1 MSKTDCAVTCFNS
14 GFNCSQAVLST
25 YCEQLGLDK
34 ETALKISCPFGA
46 GMGRMA
52 ETCGAVTGAFM
63 LIGLKHGKYLS
74 DDAFSK
80 EKTYHLVQEFTDKF
94 KAIYGSIK
102 CKDLLGCDM
111 STPEG
116 AKYAKENGL
125 WDTLCPKFVYDA
137 SKLTEELLEL
147 K

>member
-1 MSKTDCAVTCFNS
+1 MSKPDCAVTCFNN
-14 GFNCSQAVLST
+14 GFNCSQAVFST
-25 YCEQLGLDK
+25 YCEKLGLDR
-34 ETALKISCPFGA
+34 ETALKISCSFGG

-74 DDAFSK
+74 DDNSSK
-80 EKTYHLVQEFTDKF
+80 EKTYSLVQDFTNKF
-94 KAIYGSIK
+94 KSIHGSIS
-102 CKDLLGCDM
+102 CRELLNCDM

-125 WDTLCPKFVYDA
+125 WDTLCTKFVYDSA
-137 SKLTEELLEL
+137 KIIEDMLCME
-147 K
+147 